1 MDIRKKTCLVVKKGR
16 LYLVGYNQWM
26 GQLNWSQ
33 NVYDAW
39 RTRDRMAAR
48 MVQQQVDG
56 ILCLFNPPAGQII
69 EIIEE
74 GDVNENQ
81 EEEAERE

>member
-16 LYLVGYNQWM
+16 LYLVGYNEWM
-26 GQLNWSQ
+26 GELHWSQ
-33 NVYDAW
+33 NIYDAW

-56 ILCLFNPPAGQII
+56 TLCLFNPPAGQVI
-69 EIIEE
+69 ELIEGE
-74 GDVNENQ
+74 ANVQE
-81 EEEAERE
+81 EEEAERK